1 MNQSPIVVFDADP
14 AVYQAGFSAQSSN
27 YTAVYEKKSGELVT
41 RAWGDGRK
49 MRAFFRRWKQL
60 NVLSIDKD
68 VVAKPVEF
76 ARQAAATVIRATLRR
91 VSERFNVSP
100 AAITTE
106 VYLSGQGNFRDKVAT
121 ILPYKGNRTQEPPI
135 HYQAVRN
142 YFYETW
148 GAQICTGEADDAVSI
163 RCRQLRSDGL
173 PFVLA
178 TIDKD
183 LDQAPGLHYG
193 YKEHV
198 FYDVTADEAE
208 DAFWRQ
214 ALSGDITDNIQG
226 LVKVGP
232 AKAQV
237 YVSAWREQECSDTVI
252 WSDIVGLYGDN
263 MRDYPDKYPPGMT
276 AEAAALE
283 TARLV
288 YMQRYEGE
296 IWTPP
301 T

>member
-1 MNQSPIVVFDADP
+1 
-14 AVYQAGFSAQSSN
+14 
-27 YTAVYEKKSGELVT
+27 
-41 RAWGDGRK
+41 
-49 MRAFFRRWKQL
+49 
-60 NVLSIDKD
+60 
-68 VVAKPVEF
+68 
-76 ARQAAATVIRATLRR
+76 
-91 VSERFNVSP
+91 
-100 AAITTE
+100 
-106 VYLSGQGNFRDKVAT
+106 
-121 ILPYKGNRTQEPPI
+121 
-135 HYQAVRN
+135 
-142 YFYETW
+142 
-148 GAQICTGEADDAVSI
+148 
-163 RCRQLRSDGL
+163 
-173 PFVLA
+173 LA

-183 LDQAPGLHYG
+183 LDQVPGPHYG

-214 ALSGDITDNIQG
+214 VLSGDITDNIQG

-232 AKAQV
+232 KTAADIV
-237 YVSAWREQECSDTVI
+237 CVWREAEMSDKYI
-252 WSDIVGLYGDN
+252 WSNVVELYNDNIVAF
-263 MRDYPDKYPPGMT
+263 PDKYPPGMT